1 MWVVNGVWNV
11 GHERLKSRAVL
22 LRKEWDWHFL
32 GALAYNSRDL
42 RTSTNGH
49 LRSYGG
55 REASLEAK
63 AKTEA
68 DRIAQDGTSIA
79 QDAKAGAEN
88 ILGDV
93 KQKAG
98 ELKQKVV
105 K

>member
-1 MWVVNGVWNV
+1 M
-11 GHERLKSRAVL
+11 ERGIWANEHLGSTPAQELDR
-22 LRKEWDWHFL
+22 HFL
-32 GALAYNSRDL
+32 GARCLRSRDCEP
-42 RTSTNGH
+42 SANGH

-55 REASLEAK
+55 REASLAAK

-68 DRIAQDGTSIA
+68 DQIAQDGKSIA
-79 QDAKAGAEN
+79 GDAKAGAEN